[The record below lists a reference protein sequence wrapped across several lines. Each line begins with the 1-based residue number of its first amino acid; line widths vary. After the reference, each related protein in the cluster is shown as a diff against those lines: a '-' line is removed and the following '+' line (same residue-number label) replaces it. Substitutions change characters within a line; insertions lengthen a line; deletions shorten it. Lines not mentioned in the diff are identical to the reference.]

1 MGLFCRVI
9 CKIILINQTLFI
21 FLLLFYLF
29 ILFFYRMKKE
39 ENGQVNHWIILQLV
53 NYIKLLQSTKIYSL
67 HFFLIF
73 FHAEKK
79 E

>member
-1 MGLFCRVI
+1 
-9 CKIILINQTLFI
+9 
-21 FLLLFYLF
+21 
-29 ILFFYRMKKE
+29 MKKE

-79 E
+79 EWDKQVMELF